1 MKKHLYIFAFL
12 SLIYCSKESKT
23 TSEISVKDSLI
34 TNSKDT
40 LQRTNQGLETKNT
53 NKDETLKSLNDQIL
67 STLKAKD
74 YTRFSSY
81 IPPEKGV
88 QFSMY
93 AYIQPN
99 QDKRFSR
106 QEFIKYA
113 STNIKFTWGEK
124 DGSGDKLVLSI
135 KDYFNNWVFN
145 RDFTKGEYQLNT
157 FKGSGNSLNNL
168 QETYA
173 GFNFTENF
181 LPGSEQYSG
190 MDWNSLRLVFEELHG
205 TYYLVA
211 VINDEWT
218 I

>member
-81 IPPEKGV
+81 IHPEKGV

-113 STNIKFTWGEK
+113 PTNIKFTWGEK

>member
-81 IPPEKGV
+81 IHPEKGV
-88 QFSMY
+88 RFSMY

-99 QDKRFSR
+99 QDKRFTR

-168 QETYA
+168 QETYP

>member
-81 IPPEKGV
+81 IHPEKGV

-99 QDKRFSR
+99 QDKRFTR

-113 STNIKFTWGEK
+113 PTNIKFTWGEK

-168 QETYA
+168 QETYP

>member
-1 MKKHLYIFAFL
+1 M
-12 SLIYCSKESKT
+12 
-23 TSEISVKDSLI
+23 
-34 TNSKDT
+34 
-40 LQRTNQGLETKNT
+40 
-53 NKDETLKSLNDQIL
+53 NDQIL

-81 IPPEKGV
+81 IHPEKGV

-99 QDKRFSR
+99 QDKRFTR

-168 QETYA
+168 QETYP

>member
-99 QDKRFSR
+99 QDKRFTR

>member
-81 IPPEKGV
+81 IHPEKGV

-99 QDKRFSR
+99 QDKRFTR

-113 STNIKFTWGEK
+113 PTNIKFTWGEK

>member
-81 IPPEKGV
+81 IHPEKGV

-113 STNIKFTWGEK
+113 PTNIKFTWGEK

-168 QETYA
+168 QETYP

>member
-81 IPPEKGV
+81 IHPEKGV

>member
-81 IPPEKGV
+81 IHPEKGV

-99 QDKRFSR
+99 QDKRFTR

-124 DGSGDKLVLSI
+124 EGSGDKLVLSI

>member
-81 IPPEKGV
+81 IHPEKGV

-93 AYIQPN
+93 ANIQPN

-113 STNIKFTWGEK
+113 PTNIKFTWGEK

>member
-81 IPPEKGV
+81 IHPEKGV

-99 QDKRFSR
+99 QDKRFTR

>member
-81 IPPEKGV
+81 IQPEKGV

-99 QDKRFSR
+99 QDKRFTR

-113 STNIKFTWGEK
+113 PTNIKFTWGEK

>member
-81 IPPEKGV
+81 IHPEKGV

-99 QDKRFSR
+99 QDKRFTR

-113 STNIKFTWGEK
+113 PTNIKFTWGEK

-135 KDYFNNWVFN
+135 KDYFNNLVFN